1 MPLYLT
7 IEITTISIPL
17 LLSFD
22 KKVSFYKMWKSLFV
36 SILISAAFFIT
47 ADIIFVKSGIWGF
60 NPKYLVGSY
69 FLNLPLEEWLFFFL
83 IPYSCLFIHYVFIIY
98 FPKTS
103 LGIGAVKIV
112 SALIIFSL
120 LLTGGLNRDKFYT
133 FIYSVLIILILLAA
147 LVSKIKVLNTFF
159 LSFLIMLVPFFIV
172 NAILTGTFIEGEVV
186 WYNNSEILG
195 IRLLTV
201 PVEDIGYAFSLIL
214 MNLLLMENF
223 RKQFSKNK
231 I

>member
-7 IEITTISIPL
+7 IEIFTIAIPL
-17 LLSFD
+17 ILSFD
-22 KKVSFYKMWKSLFV
+22 KKVSFYKMWKSLFI
-36 SILISAAFFIT
+36 SIFISAAFFII
-47 ADIIFVKSGIWGF
+47 ADIIFVKLGVWGF
-60 NPKYLVGSY
+60 NPKYLVGIY
-69 FLNLPLEEWLFFFL
+69 FLDLPLEEWLFFIL
-83 IPYSCLFIHYVFIIY
+83 IPYSCLFIHYVLIIY

-103 LGIGAVKIV
+103 LSIGTVKII
-112 SALIIFSL
+112 SALIIFIL
-120 LLTGGLNRDKFYT
+120 LLTGGLNRDKLYT
-133 FIYSVLIILILLAA
+133 FLYSVLIILILLAA

-159 LSFLIMLVPFFIV
+159 LSFLVILIPFFIV

-214 MNLLLMENF
+214 MNLLLTENF
-223 RKQFSKNK
+223 RRKFIK
-231 I
+231 

>member
-7 IEITTISIPL
+7 IEIFTIAIPL

-22 KKVSFYKMWKSLFV
+22 KKVKFYKMWKSLFI
-36 SILISAAFFIT
+36 SIFISAAFYIT
-47 ADIIFVKSGIWGF
+47 ADIIFVKLGVWGF
-60 NPKYLVGSY
+60 NPKYLAGIY
-69 FLNLPLEEWLFFFL
+69 FLNLPLEEWLFFIL

-103 LGIGAVKIV
+103 LSIGTVKII
-112 SALIIFSL
+112 SALIIFIL
-120 LLTGGLNRDKFYT
+120 LLTGGLNTGRLYT
-133 FIYSVLIILILLAA
+133 LIYSVLIILILLAA
-147 LVSKIKVLNTFF
+147 LVSKINVLNTFF
-159 LSFLIMLVPFFIV
+159 LSFLIILVPFFMV
-172 NAILTGTFIEGEVV
+172 NAILTGTFIDGEVV

-223 RKQFSKNK
+223 RKRIEKRK

>member
-7 IEITTISIPL
+7 IEIFTIAIPL

-22 KKVSFYKMWKSLFV
+22 KKVSFYKMWKSLFI
-36 SILISAAFFIT
+36 SIIISAAFFIT
-47 ADIIFVKSGIWGF
+47 ADIIFVKLGVWGF
-60 NPKYLVGSY
+60 NPKYLVGVY
-69 FLNLPLEEWLFFFL
+69 LLDLPLEEWLFFIL
-83 IPYSCLFIHYVFIIY
+83 IPYSCLFIHYVLIIY

-103 LGIGAVKIV
+103 LSIGAVKII
-112 SALIIFSL
+112 SALIIFIL
-120 LLTGGLNRDKFYT
+120 LLTGGLNSGRLYT
-133 FIYSVLIILILLAA
+133 LIYSGLIILILLAA

-159 LSFLIMLVPFFIV
+159 LSFLIILIPFFIV
-172 NAILTGTFIEGEVV
+172 NAILTGTFIDGEVV

-195 IRLLTV
+195 YRLLTV

-223 RKQFSKNK
+223 RKRFSKSK